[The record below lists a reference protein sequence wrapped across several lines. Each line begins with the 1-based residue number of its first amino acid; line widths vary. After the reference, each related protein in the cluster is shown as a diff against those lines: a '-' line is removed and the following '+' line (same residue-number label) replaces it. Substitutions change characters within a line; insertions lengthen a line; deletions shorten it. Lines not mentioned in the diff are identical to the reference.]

1 MFNKV
6 VGNPGFIITN
16 TGQILEGLGVVL
28 QDVGTHLLGRGQHPR
43 HTAADVVYKEWNII
57 YQADI
62 EDKAFPIIVPV
73 KSNKGVD
80 LVKEEGV

>member
-28 QDVGTHLLGRGQHPR
+28 QDVGTHFLGRGQHGR
-43 HTAADVVYKEWNII
+43 HTAVDVVCSKDFKIKLISVMIN
-57 YQADI
+57 
-62 EDKAFPIIVPV
+62 FPILLGE
-73 KSNKGVD
+73 SNQTKAG
-80 LVKEEGV
+80 